1 MSNFTDC
8 LGNADYKSEIY
19 YVTYKIKK
27 QISLTIQNISK
38 DIGNGYSSVLL
49 VGVEIGITFLKNN
62 FVKGRKVKNTLASTQ
77 QFLFY
82 VVAVQSLSRVQL
94 FGISWTIAPQSP
106 LSMGFPRKEYQN
118 GLPFP
123 SPGDL
128 PNPWMKSM
136 SPILAGRFFTTE
148 PLGKTS

>member
-106 LSMGFPRKEYQN
+106 LSMGFPRKEYILFQ
-118 GLPFP
+118 GLFLTQVFNTCLLNQQAD
-123 SPGDL
+123 SL
-128 PNPWMKSM
+128 PLSHQ
-136 SPILAGRFFTTE
+136 
-148 PLGKTS
+148 